1 MIKIGITGS
10 VASGKSTVARLISQN
25 KYPIFNADNAVKTLY
40 KKRIFTKK
48 IQKQFHF
55 KNIRNLKNKIKN
67 LIKKDKKIL
76 KKLEI
81 ILHPLVRKE
90 MGAFIKKKKNNKITI
105 FEIPLLIESKLTRY
119 FDFVVFVGAKKNI
132 RLRRYV
138 AKGGNK
144 KIFTILEKRQKKPS
158 KKIKISDHVIY
169 NNMSIKKLKKN
180 VKIILNKILLNV
192 RSNTRYRNNRFIDG

>member
-10 VASGKSTVARLISQN
+10 LASGKSTVAKLISLN
-25 KYPIFNADNAVKTLY
+25 KYPIFSADNAVKTLY

-55 KNIRNLKNKIKN
+55 KNTRNLKNKIKN

-76 KKLEI
+76 KKLEM

-119 FDFVVFVGAKKNI
+119 FDFIVFVGAKKNI
-132 RLRRYV
+132 RLRRYI

-144 KIFTILEKRQKKPS
+144 KIFTILEKRQEKPS

-169 NNMSIKKLKKN
+169 NNKSIKNLKRNIKM
-180 VKIILNKILLNV
+180 VLNKILLNA
-192 RSNTRYRNNRFIDG
+192 RSHT

>member
-10 VASGKSTVARLISQN
+10 LASGKSTVARLLSRN
-25 KYPIFNADNAVKTLY
+25 KYPIFSADNAVKNLY
-40 KKRIFTKK
+40 KKKIFNKK
-48 IQKQFHF
+48 IKKKFFF
-55 KNIRNLKNKIKN
+55 KNTRNLKNKIKN

-76 KKLEI
+76 KKLELI
-81 ILHPLVRKE
+81 IHPLVRKE
-90 MGAFIKKKKNNKITI
+90 MKEFIKNKKNIKIVI

-119 FDFVVFVGAKKNI
+119 FDLIIFIGTKKNI

-158 KKIKISDHVIY
+158 KKIKISDYVIY
-169 NNMSIKKLKKN
+169 NNKSINNLKKN
-180 VKIILNKILLNV
+180 TKKVLKEILLNA
-192 RSNTRYRNNRFIDG
+192 

>member
-10 VASGKSTVARLISQN
+10 LASGKSTVAKLMSRK
-25 KYPIFNADNAVKTLY
+25 KYAIFSADNTVKNLY
-40 KKRIFTKK
+40 KKKIFISKVKK
-48 IQKQFHF
+48 KFNF
-55 KNIRNLKNKIKN
+55 KNTRNLKNKIKN
-67 LIKKDKKIL
+67 LIKKDKKTL
-76 KKLEI
+76 KKLER
-81 ILHPLVRKE
+81 ILHPLVRRE
-90 MGAFIKKKKNNKITI
+90 MREFIKKKKKSKITI

-144 KIFTILEKRQKKPS
+144 KIFTILEKRQNKPS

-169 NNMSIKKLKKN
+169 NNKSIKNLKRNIKM
-180 VKIILNKILLNV
+180 VLNKILLNA
-192 RSNTRYRNNRFIDG
+192 RSHT

>member
-10 VASGKSTVARLISQN
+10 LSSGKSTVAKLISRN
-25 KYPIFNADNAVKTLY
+25 KYPIFSADNAVKTLY

-55 KNIRNLKNKIKN
+55 KNTRNLKNKIKN

-76 KKLEI
+76 KKLEM

-90 MGAFIKKKKNNKITI
+90 MGEFIKKKKNNKITI

-138 AKGGNK
+138 VKGGNK

-158 KKIKISDHVIY
+158 KKIKISDYVIY
-169 NNMSIKKLKKN
+169 NNKSIKSLKKN
-180 VKIILNKILLNV
+180 IKKFLKEILLNV
-192 RSNTRYRNNRFIDG
+192 RSNT

>member
-10 VASGKSTVARLISQN
+10 LASGKSTVARLISRN
-25 KYPIFNADNAVKTLY
+25 KYPIFSADYAVRTLY

-55 KNIRNLKNKIKN
+55 KNARNLKNKIKN

-76 KKLEI
+76 KNLEM
-81 ILHPLVRKE
+81 ILHPMVRKE
-90 MGAFIKKKKNNKITI
+90 MEAFIKKKKNNKITI

-158 KKIKISDHVIY
+158 KKIKISDYVIY
-169 NNMSIKKLKKN
+169 NNKSIKSLKKN
-180 VKIILNKILLNV
+180 IKKFLKEILLNV
-192 RSNTRYRNNRFIDG
+192 RSNT

>member
-10 VASGKSTVARLISQN
+10 LASGKSTVAKLISRN
-25 KYPIFNADNAVKTLY
+25 RYPIFSADKTVKNLY
-40 KKRIFTKK
+40 KKRIFIDKVKK
-48 IQKQFHF
+48 KFNF
-55 KNIRNLKNKIKN
+55 KSKNNLKKKVKN
-67 LIKKDKKIL
+67 LIRKDKKAL
-76 KKLEI
+76 KQLELI
-81 ILHPLVRKE
+81 IHPLVRRE
-90 MGAFIKKKKNNKITI
+90 MRSFIRSKKNIKIKI

-158 KKIKISDHVIY
+158 KKIKVSDHVIY
-169 NNMSIKKLKKN
+169 NNKSIKSLKKN
-180 VKIILNKILLNV
+180 IKKILKEILLNA
-192 RSNTRYRNNRFIDG
+192 